1 VKYLV
6 FLCLP
11 ALAQVTVNEQKAY
24 FKALAKVATLKL
36 QVAEAEAEV
45 QKAIASMIK
54 SCDGLKVIANA
65 EGDPVCEA
73 PPAKQK

>member
-1 VKYLV
+1 V

-45 QKAIASMIK
+45 QKAIAGMIK

>member
-11 ALAQVTVNEQKAY
+11 ALAQVTINEQKAY
-24 FKALAKVATLKL
+24 FKAVAKSATLKL
-36 QVAEAEAEV
+36 QVAEADAELQRV
-45 QKAIASMIK
+45 IATMVKTCNGS
-54 SCDGLKVIANA
+54 KVVANA